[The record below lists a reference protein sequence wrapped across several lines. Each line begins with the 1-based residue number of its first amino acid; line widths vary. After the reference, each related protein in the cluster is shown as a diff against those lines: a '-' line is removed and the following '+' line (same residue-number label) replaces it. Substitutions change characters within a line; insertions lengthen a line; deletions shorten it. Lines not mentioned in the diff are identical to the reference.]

1 MLETML
7 ITYVVVILRSRDQT
21 YAINWTANLFVILSI
36 GSEDGGHWGQT
47 LNVASE
53 DSGHI
58 LKNLQ
63 TWPIHEVLI
72 QGLLFV

>member
-1 MLETML
+1 
-7 ITYVVVILRSRDQT
+7 
-21 YAINWTANLFVILSI
+21 VILSI